1 MLSSLQV
8 CGEEGHLQ
16 VKDPKLEG
24 SLIEMLAERFKYKDR
39 LLAIE
44 FVTVQDY
51 LKGLEYLAK
60 AASKFKIATTFYLAA
75 AVSDFYVPEDRM
87 VTHKI
92 QSRTAGPEDS
102 DYTKFKE

>member
-1 MLSSLQV
+1 MLSSLQI
-8 CGEEGHLQ
+8 CIEEGLLQ

-24 SLIEMLAERFKYKDR
+24 SFVEMLSERSKYKDR

-44 FVTVQDY
+44 FVTVQEY

-60 AASKFKIATTFYLAA
+60 ATSKFKIGTTFYLAA
-75 AVSDFYVPEDRM
+75 AVSDFYVPEERM